1 MKLIFNDGAELT
13 IQQAYVDSAGALRI
27 KTISATQEQ
36 LRALFQDT
44 VKTAKMTVEEMGQTQ
59 AVYEGYTRYD
69 GTMVYTGGI
78 LEPCLYKKGET
89 PAEIMAKLQAEKHR
103 AKCSQLVCWK
113 CQSWYIS
120 NGNSINQFNHIIHTK
135 GRYRNDGNVMGT
147 ADYVR

>member
-1 MKLIFNDGAELT
+1 MCDVAQKGDSMKLIFNDGAELT

-89 PAEIMAKLQAEKHR
+89 PAEIMAKLQAENTELK
-103 AKCSQLVCWK
+103 AQSEMLTACMLEMSELVY
-113 CQSWYIS
+113 Q
-120 NGNSINQFNHIIHTK
+120 
-135 GRYRNDGNVMGT
+135 
-147 ADYVR
+147 